1 MPGVDIRQD
10 LGRVVNLIHVS
21 VDRCNHA
28 LMVTFVL
35 ECQMVSRGLV
45 GSILSWEMN
54 SVVEV
59 VGAKGQYWWRCL
71 TMMAL
76 KSIEDCGVHYSTT
89 MVSVKRVLLQYLAS
103 VHPPAV
109 VDETLLHHVLLNYAF
124 VSGRSIDV
132 CSSSSLECIY
142 IIYCDKSS
150 FCCVDRLGS

>member
-1 MPGVDIRQD
+1 MPFLPCCINVPGVDIRQD

-59 VGAKGQYWWRCL
+59 VGAKGQC
-71 TMMAL
+71 
-76 KSIEDCGVHYSTT
+76 
-89 MVSVKRVLLQYLAS
+89 
-103 VHPPAV
+103 
-109 VDETLLHHVLLNYAF
+109 
-124 VSGRSIDV
+124 
-132 CSSSSLECIY
+132 
-142 IIYCDKSS
+142 
-150 FCCVDRLGS
+150 